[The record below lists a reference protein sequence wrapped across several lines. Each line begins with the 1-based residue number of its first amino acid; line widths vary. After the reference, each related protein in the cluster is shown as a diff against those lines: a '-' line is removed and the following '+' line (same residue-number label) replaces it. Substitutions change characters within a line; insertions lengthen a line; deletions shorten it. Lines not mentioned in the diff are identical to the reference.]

1 MEIDSGVAYT
11 NYAPEQTAKANILCA
26 TCGAPMSG
34 NTGMAMCEDCIRL
47 NVDISEGIQREASIH
62 YCNGCERYLQPPQH
76 WVAAALESKELMA
89 LCLRRLRGLSKVRLV
104 DANFIWT
111 EPHSKRLKLKI
122 KVQDA
127 YQSTFLVQ
135 TFEVE
140 FVVVYTQCPDCAKSY
155 TPNTWRACVQ
165 VRQKVSHKRTFLY
178 LEQLILKHNAHKDTI
193 SIREA
198 KDGLDFFYAQRN
210 HAVKMV
216 DFLTAVTPVRSQKS
230 SELISQDIHTSTKSY
245 KFTYSVEIVP
255 ICKDDLVCLPPKL
268 AKQLGNI
275 PQLLLCTKV
284 GNSIH
289 LMDPNTLQV
298 AEISNQVF
306 WREPFHALANV
317 TELTEYY
324 VLDVEPL
331 GPTRGKYI
339 LADVE
344 LMRTSDNHQFSVRTH
359 LGSILHPGDDAMGY
373 HLMGANFNND
383 NFERVPEGQIPP
395 VILVKKHY
403 PRRKKN
409 KSRNWK
415 LRHMASEK
423 SDMLPRK
430 QDQDRAE
437 RDYELFLREIE
448 EDTELRQTLQLYKS
462 TRKNPPKTQKME
474 GVEMEMDS
482 EGGAPEGDE
491 LEEEDDNEEEDS
503 GLPQISI
510 DELLDEFEDMTME
523 DHA

>member
-1 MEIDSGVAYT
+1 MDIDSSVAYT
-11 NYAPEQTAKANILCA
+11 PYTAEQALQANILCA

-47 NVDISEGIQREASIH
+47 NVDISEGIQREASVH
-62 YCNGCERYLQPPQH
+62 YCSGCQRWLQPPQH
-76 WVAAALESKELMA
+76 WVSCTLESKELMA

-104 DANFIWT
+104 DASFIWT
-111 EPHSKRLKLKI
+111 EPHSKRIKLKI

-165 VRQKVSHKRTFLY
+165 VRQKVPHKRTFLY

-193 SIREA
+193 SIRET

-216 DFLTAVTPVRSQKS
+216 DFLSAVAPVRSQKS

-245 KFTYSVEIVP
+245 KFTYSIEIVP
-255 ICKDDLVCLPPKL
+255 ICKDDLVCL
-268 AKQLGNI
+268 
-275 PQLLLCTKV
+275 LLCTKI
-284 GNSIH
+284 GNAIH

-306 WREPFHALANV
+306 WRGPFASLANV
-317 TELTEYY
+317 SELTEYFI
-324 VLDVEPL
+324 LNVEPI
-331 GPTRGKYI
+331 GPTRGKYV

-344 LMRTSDNHQFSVRTH
+344 VMRTSDNHQFTTRSH
-359 LGSILHPGDDAMGY
+359 LGGILHPGDDAMGY
-373 HLMGANFNND
+373 HLMGSNFNND
-383 NFERVPEGQIPP
+383 HFEALSENKIPP
-395 VILVKKHY
+395 VILIKKHY
-403 PRRKKN
+403 PRGKKN
-409 KSRNWK
+409 KNRHWK
-415 LRHMASEK
+415 LQHIAREESET
-423 SDMLPRK
+423 LPRK
-430 QDQDRAE
+430 QDQERAE

-448 EDTELRQTLQLYKS
+448 EDTELRQTLQLYKN
-462 TRKNPPKTQKME
+462 TRKNPLKTQKME
-474 GVEMEMDS
+474 GVEMEMDTEEQQS
-482 EGGAPEGDE
+482 EM
-491 LEEEDDNEEEDS
+491 EEDEDQD
-503 GLPQISI
+503 GLPAISM
-510 DELLDEFEDMTME
+510 DELLDEFDDMTMKDDDE
-523 DHA
+523 